1 MVESP
6 TEMTNTIK
14 ALGQAVSTTVPLF
27 VIFSDT
33 FYDRFIELPLLVTYS
48 GAAIVCILLGL
59 LALAYRRWPK
69 RFEPFRNGIKN
80 VLGQISDSLFSFVI
94 AALVIRAFYPLDLAL
109 LPSYQNWW
117 VWLTFF
123 LEANLLLSLWSF
135 KNEKYWYSKAI
146 RFFWSRL
153 S

>member
-80 VLGQISDSLFSFVI
+80 VLGQVSDSLFSFVFVG
-94 AALVIRAFYPLDLAL
+94 LVIRAFYPLDVAL
-109 LPSYQNWW
+109 LPFYQNWW
-117 VWLTFF
+117 AWLIFF
-123 LEANLLLSLWSF
+123 LEANLLLSIWSF
-135 KNEKYWYSKAI
+135 KNHQDLHWRAI
-146 RFFWSRL
+146 KFF
-153 S
+153 